1 MKKRLLSLAV
11 ALLLAHLHSLH
22 RKVPEATA
30 ALSQT
35 QEVSGESPSAEESA
49 APADDNQFAEH
60 ITFTMN
66 TTSNPPDRKTMLFEV
81 LHEKFNF
88 DVNWIPLQYSSAL
101 TNCVSGLRR
110 TICLTWSGSD

>member
-35 QEVSGESPSAEESA
+35 QEVSGESPLPKK
-49 APADDNQFAEH
+49 APLPQT
-60 ITFTMN
+60 ITSLRN
-66 TTSNPPDRKTMLFEV
+66 TS
-81 LHEKFNF
+81 
-88 DVNWIPLQYSSAL
+88 PLP
-101 TNCVSGLRR
+101 
-110 TICLTWSGSD
+110 